1 MQEKETNNF
10 EDIQETVEE
19 VDKPFEIVYDTTK
32 DFYKGV
38 RGELRFKAEG
48 LFKKA
53 REKGISIEDIEIK
66 TLKSE
71 NVEFP
76 GIGNI
81 ELPTYIV
88 KVKGI
93 ILENRQ
99 SMIDGKQID
108 FYNRYQ
114 KYAAAKIE
122 EKNKERDERGR
133 TIYNNRKPVVRQ
145 EPDLTLSDWEK
156 FEIGKAIIEDK
167 EFGLEKTITG
177 ACDRVIR
184 KLMGENDWLY
194 PGEAR
199 LLEEEFNEVD
209 RKISERQG
217 VRNEGA
223 GVKKASEKQLA
234 YLKSK
239 IKNAGL
245 DPEDRRTL
253 LMIVEQSGLGEKEP
267 EQLSVP
273 EMSRLIDT
281 VSNTIPAVKEK
292 LRH

>member
-1 MQEKETNNF
+1 MQEKETNSF
-10 EDIQETVEE
+10 EDIKETIEE
-19 VDKPFEIVYDTTK
+19 VDKPFEVVYDTTK
-32 DFYKGV
+32 DFYKGM

-66 TLKSE
+66 TLKSQ

-76 GIGNI
+76 GVGNV

-93 ILENRQ
+93 ILENQQ

-114 KYAAAKIE
+114 KYIAAKIE
-122 EKNKERDERGR
+122 DKNQERDERGKI
-133 TIYNNRKPVVRQ
+133 IYNNRKPVVRE

-199 LLEEEFNEVD
+199 LLEEEFDEVD
-209 RKISERQG
+209 RKVSARGTGKGE
-217 VRNEGA
+217 ET

-239 IKNAGL
+239 IKHAGL
-245 DPEDRRTL
+245 DPEDRKTL
-253 LMIVEQSGLGEKEP
+253 LMIVQQLGFGEKEP

-281 VSNTIPAVKEK
+281 VNNAIPAVKEK
-292 LRH
+292 LKH